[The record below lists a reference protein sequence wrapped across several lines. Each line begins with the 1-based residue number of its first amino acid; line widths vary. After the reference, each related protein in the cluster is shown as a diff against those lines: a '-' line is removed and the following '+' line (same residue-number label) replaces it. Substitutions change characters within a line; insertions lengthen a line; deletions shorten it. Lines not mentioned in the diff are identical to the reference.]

1 MKILILTNGE
11 YGDYS
16 FCKDISGYDKVICA
30 DNGMK
35 HARHLGI
42 IPDYI
47 IGDFDSSTQEDLVYF
62 KEKNSTIYKVPQI
75 KDETDTELAMDKAI
89 SLGASYVDI
98 YGGVGSRM
106 DHTLGNIHLL
116 YKALRSDVRVSLV
129 NSNNN
134 IVLIEDAVVLEGE
147 VGQLVSLIPFTEE
160 VTGVNTCGLA
170 YKLADGIFEM
180 GKPYGVSNYMTEKE
194 AKVEIKTGKL
204 LVIKSND

>member
-16 FCKDISGYDKVICA
+16 FCRDSSEYDKIICA

-47 IGDFDSSTQEDLVYF
+47 IGDFDSSMPEDLEYF
-62 KEKNSTIYKVPQI
+62 KEKGISIYRVPQI
-75 KDETDTELAMDKAI
+75 KDETDTELAIDKAI
-89 SLGASYVDI
+89 DLGASYIDVF
-98 YGGVGSRM
+98 GGIGSRM

-116 YKALRSDVRVSLV
+116 YKALKKGVRACLM
-129 NSNNN
+129 NPNNT
-134 IVLIEDAVVLEGE
+134 ITLIEDEIVLEGE
-147 VGQLVSLIPFTEE
+147 VGQLISLIPFTEE
-160 VTGVNTCGLA
+160 VMGVTTSGLA
-170 YKLADGIFEM
+170 YQLADSVFEM
-180 GKPYGVSNYMTEKE
+180 GKPYGVSNYMTERK
-194 AKVEIKTGKL
+194 AKVEVKVGKL

>member
-1 MKILILTNGE
+1 M
-11 YGDYS
+11 
-16 FCKDISGYDKVICA
+16 
-30 DNGMK
+30 
-35 HARHLGI
+35 
-42 IPDYI
+42 
-47 IGDFDSSTQEDLVYF
+47 
-62 KEKNSTIYKVPQI
+62 
-75 KDETDTELAMDKAI
+75 
-89 SLGASYVDI
+89 